1 MNNKYMIP
9 ANTKRSMLIF
19 GLFEPIDMIIF
30 GIGVGLTL
38 FLMLVVGTQDPISI
52 GIDLTPLL
60 IAVAMVA
67 PVPNHRN
74 VWTFTV
80 NIYTYYANQRKYR
93 WRGWCMLHG
102 EDEANDK

>member
-1 MNNKYMIP
+1 MNNQYMIP
-9 ANTKRSMLIF
+9 ANTKRSMLLF

-30 GIGVGLTL
+30 GVGVVAT
-38 FLMLVVGTQDPISI
+38 LMLMFIVGTSTPMEI
-52 GIDLTPLL
+52 GIDLAPLL
-60 IAVAMVA
+60 ITVAMVA

-102 EDEANDK
+102 EDESNEK